1 MLTATNKYL
10 IFSHF
15 FKQPHTRSDDGVCD
29 LKIVHDVKN
38 AHNFFWLCKWSRLF
52 IWKEINRWVV
62 EEWVF
67 VEIQI
72 KFLNIQLN
80 NFKWSKWPSAI
91 SHHSMIV
98 YAKPFHTILPLPE
111 PDPCIS
117 NNASYFAIHHQHAN
131 LECIS
136 AQLPLSAIYAF
147 EVPPSVVYII
157 QLHFALDNNEKCS
170 LMYVFFGKIK
180 QRKILNITSFV
191 RQRFLLSVDGVC
203 VCSRE

>member
-98 YAKPFHTILPLPE
+98 YAKPFHTIFQNQIHAYQITLATLPFIINTRIRNVFRRSCHYLPSMRLK
-111 PDPCIS
+111 C
-117 NNASYFAIHHQHAN
+117 
-131 LECIS
+131 
-136 AQLPLSAIYAF
+136 
-147 EVPPSVVYII
+147 
-157 QLHFALDNNEKCS
+157 LHP
-170 LMYVFFGKIK
+170 
-180 QRKILNITSFV
+180 
-191 RQRFLLSVDGVC
+191 
-203 VCSRE
+203 